1 MGTIR
6 PTLGKGEDS
15 AQRVFTATK
24 QTGNVPSLRSV
35 TVDVE
40 LVAWPAETERCAALA
55 ARGVPRLLLVA
66 EGTAPPPLTDD
77 CLQDWVRVPAAGEE
91 VALRVLGL
99 QHRAQHHALRQPQ
112 IDEDGVL
119 RYGTAWVALPPIEAS
134 LARVLTDRFG
144 GVVGRDVLMRAAW
157 AVGARPSRRNVLDVH
172 MLRLRRRLDSIELAV
187 RTIRGRGYLL
197 EPKGSRNGAVRHP

>member
-1 MGTIR
+1 
-6 PTLGKGEDS
+6 
-15 AQRVFTATK
+15 V
-24 QTGNVPSLRSV
+24 V
-35 TVDVE
+35 VDVE
-40 LVAWPAETERCAALA
+40 LVAWPVEGDRCAALA

-66 EGTAPPPLTDD
+66 TGTAPPPPTND
-77 CLQDWVRVPAAGEE
+77 CLQDWVRVPTDGEE

-99 QHRAQHHALRQPQ
+99 QHRARHHAMRQPE

-134 LARVLTDRFG
+134 LACVLADRFG
-144 GVVGRDVLMRAAW
+144 GVVGRDLLMRAAW
-157 AVGARPSRRNVLDVH
+157 AVGTRPARRNVLDVH

-197 EPKGSRNGAVRHP
+197 EPKGR